1 MDFKNKLENEGREE
15 INASLRKNDEKL
27 KHLLQTKNKKLTCLM
42 YKPTRPITETT
53 EFEHGLQFQKQ
64 QQIILGESQPM
75 QGPFEREVIL
85 TSWEN

>member
-15 INASLRKNDEKL
+15 ITAALRKNDEKL
-27 KHLLQTKNKKLTCLM
+27 KHLLQTKNKILTYLK

-53 EFEHGLQFQKQ
+53 EFEHRLQFQKK

-75 QGPFEREVIL
+75 QGSFEREVIL
-85 TSWEN
+85 TS